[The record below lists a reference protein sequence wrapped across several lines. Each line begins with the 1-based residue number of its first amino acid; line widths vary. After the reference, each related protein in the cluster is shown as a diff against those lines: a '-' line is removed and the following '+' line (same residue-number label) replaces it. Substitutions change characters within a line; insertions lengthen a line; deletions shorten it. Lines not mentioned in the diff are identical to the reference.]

1 MYRIE
6 ILKQADK
13 HLRSLPINYRHAIS
27 QAIQNLSTNPR
38 PDGCKKLKDTEFY
51 RIRIGPYR
59 VIYTIHDDILL
70 IVVIRIGHRKDIYR

>member
-13 HLRSLPINYRHAIS
+13 NLRSLPIDYRHTIS

-70 IVVIRIGHRKDIYR
+70 VVILRIGHRKDIYR